1 MTINDDSLMPFGKY
15 RNVKMANVPASY
27 LIWLY
32 NTGGNTYSD
41 VRAYIKNNLEI
52 LQKEVEQINKYKKNE
67 TY

>member
-1 MTINDDSLMPFGKY
+1 MTINDNSLMPFGKY

-41 VRAYIKNNLEI
+41 VRAYIKNNLEV
-52 LQKEVEQINKYKKNE
+52 LQKEIEQNNKSKRNE